1 MGVSMRI
8 SKVWFVLSIAFISFG
23 YGFLS
28 HAWGLFPKEYIET
41 AWQQF
46 YRRTQDQ
53 SQLPSFIGTA
63 RYERAGVRIQR
74 PGRIQPGVT
83 LVSSSWKG
91 TDGWSP
97 ELRLINREGQLLHK
111 WRINRGTLFEGGI
124 TQRANLNKAGV
135 HGAHLFPNGDIVI
148 NVEYVGMAR
157 LSACGDVRWT
167 LTEGNHHSIER
178 AEDGSFWVPGVSE
191 TRRATTDRYPNGF
204 PGLQGKEVWVDRIL
218 RVSDEGE
225 ILDDI
230 DVLNVIYENGLERY
244 IPKVLGGPWPT
255 PESVDPDITHINDV
269 EPLAESMADEYPL
282 FQTGDLLV
290 SLRSLSLVFV
300 FDPETMEV
308 KWHSTEPYIYQHDPD
323 YIGNGWI
330 GVFDN
335 NLDLDDGNMLGGS
348 RIVAVQPHTDSVEIR
363 FPTQHSASFYT
374 RVQGKWQLLENGNML
389 LSEADAGRVVE
400 VTPNGRIAWEWI
412 HEPMDES
419 KVPKVTQATRHS
431 LTREEVASWPCSLV
445 DSTAAS
451 SLRD

>member
-1 MGVSMRI
+1 
-8 SKVWFVLSIAFISFG
+8 
-23 YGFLS
+23 
-28 HAWGLFPKEYIET
+28 
-41 AWQQF
+41 
-46 YRRTQDQ
+46 
-53 SQLPSFIGTA
+53 
-63 RYERAGVRIQR
+63 
-74 PGRIQPGVT
+74 
-83 LVSSSWKG
+83 
-91 TDGWSP
+91 
-97 ELRLINREGQLLHK
+97 
-111 WRINRGTLFEGGI
+111 
-124 TQRANLNKAGV
+124 
-135 HGAHLFPNGDIVI
+135 
-148 NVEYVGMAR
+148 
-157 LSACGDVRWT
+157 
-167 LTEGNHHSIER
+167 
-178 AEDGSFWVPGVSE
+178 
-191 TRRATTDRYPNGF
+191 
-204 PGLQGKEVWVDRIL
+204 
-218 RVSDEGE
+218 
-225 ILDDI
+225 
-230 DVLNVIYENGLERY
+230 
-244 IPKVLGGPWPT
+244 
-255 PESVDPDITHINDV
+255 VDPDITHINDV

-348 RIVAVQPHTDSVEIR
+348 RIVAVQPHTDSLEIR
-363 FPTQHSASFYT
+363 FPTRHSASLYT

-445 DSTAAS
+445 DSTAAP